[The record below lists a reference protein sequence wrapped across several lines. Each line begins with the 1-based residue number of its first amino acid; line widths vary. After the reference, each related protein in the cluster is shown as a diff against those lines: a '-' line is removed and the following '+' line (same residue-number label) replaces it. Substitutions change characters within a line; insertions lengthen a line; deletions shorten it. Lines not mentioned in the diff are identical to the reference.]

1 MMEDKLKRR
10 ELRST
15 RSQQHRMMQEL
26 NHQQQSQ
33 QQKSNGNGAHHL
45 KEENQQIVS
54 DFVTEH
60 SNTVN
65 DKLEDKDSQQAQSQA
80 PQEVENVERD
90 QEQHSNNNIDALF
103 HEPLN
108 DHTTTHHN
116 AVENISG
123 DDTLPR
129 KRRRPQ
135 VDYKQLYEKMKKE
148 ETSNKVP

>member
-33 QQKSNGNGAHHL
+33 QQKSNGNGAQHL

-80 PQEVENVERD
+80 LFPAWYLFQSWFAVNSSNRQD
-90 QEQHSNNNIDALF
+90 SSQH
-103 HEPLN
+103 
-108 DHTTTHHN
+108 
-116 AVENISG
+116 
-123 DDTLPR
+123 R
-129 KRRRPQ
+129 
-135 VDYKQLYEKMKKE
+135 
-148 ETSNKVP
+148 